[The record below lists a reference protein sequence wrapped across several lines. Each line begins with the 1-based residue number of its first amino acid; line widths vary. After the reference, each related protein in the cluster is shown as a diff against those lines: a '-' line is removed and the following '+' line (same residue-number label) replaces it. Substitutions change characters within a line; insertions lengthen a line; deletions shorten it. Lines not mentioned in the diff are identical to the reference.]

1 MGGPLEGLRVLELGG
16 IGPGPHAALMLGDL
30 GADVVRVDRPAG
42 GLSLV
47 PPGARDWMMR
57 GRRLLAA
64 DLKTAEGLAAF
75 RSLLQVA
82 DVLIEGFRPGVA
94 ERLGIGPADAHASNP
109 RLIYA
114 RITGWGQ
121 EGPWA
126 SVAGHD
132 LNYIGLTGGLAHF
145 RRPGERPM
153 PPINTFGDF
162 GGGSMFLVQ
171 GILAALHE
179 RNSSGLGDV
188 IDANIVDGTSVLLQ
202 MMWAL
207 RGADAWTDEPAT
219 NIIDTGAPFYD
230 TYACAD
236 RRYVAVGAIEP
247 QFYAAMLDGLGLAEE
262 DLPAQHD
269 RAGWPRLRSRLT
281 DVFVTRTRDEWAEHF
296 DGTDAC
302 VTPVLAWDEVAHH
315 PHHAARGTLVELDGV
330 VQAAPAPRFAR
341 RTLGTPG
348 SPPAG
353 PTPLPELLQ
362 SWSGSVPAPS
372 T

>member
-1 MGGPLEGLRVLELGG
+1 M
-16 IGPGPHAALMLGDL
+16 
-30 GADVVRVDRPAG
+30 VRVDRPAG

-64 DLKTAEGLAAF
+64 DLKTRPGTGG
-75 RSLLQVA
+75 RSGRCCDVA

-94 ERLGIGPADAHASNP
+94 ERLGIGPADAHARNP

-121 EGPWA
+121 DGPWA

-145 RRPGERPM
+145 RRPGEPPV

-179 RNSSGLGDV
+179 RNSSGLGEVVDAQHRRRDLRAAADDV
-188 IDANIVDGTSVLLQ
+188 G
-202 MMWAL
+202 L
-207 RGADAWTDEPAT
+207 RGAGAWTDEPAT

-348 SPPAG
+348 SPPAE

-362 SWSGSVPAPS
+362 SWSGSVPVVSPS

>member
-1 MGGPLEGLRVLELGG
+1 MGGPLAGLRVLELGG

-42 GLSLV
+42 GLSLI
-47 PPGARDWMMR
+47 PSGARDWMMR

-64 DLKTAEGLAAF
+64 DLKSDAGMAAF
-75 RSLLQVA
+75 QSLLGVA

-94 ERLGIGPADAHASNP
+94 ERLGIGPAEAHALNP

-126 SVAGHD
+126 ATAGHD
-132 LNYIGLTGGLAHF
+132 LNYIGLTGGLGHF
-145 RRPGERPM
+145 RRPGERPV

-179 RNSSGLGDV
+179 RHASGRGEV
-188 IDANIVDGTSVLLQ
+188 IDANIVDGSSVLLQ

-207 RGADAWTDEPAT
+207 RGAGAWSDEPGS

-230 TYACAD
+230 TYSCAD
-236 RRYVAVGAIEP
+236 GRYVAVGAIEA
-247 QFYAAMLDGLGLAEE
+247 QFYAAMLDGLGLSDE

-269 RAGWPRLRSRLT
+269 RGGWPRLRACFAG
-281 DVFVTRTRDEWAEHF
+281 VFVTRTRHEWAEHF

-302 VTPVLAWDEVAHH
+302 VTPVLAWHEVAHH
-315 PHHAARGTLVELDGV
+315 PHHAARGTLVDLEGV
-330 VQAAPAPRFAR
+330 VQAAPAPRFSR
-341 RTLGTPG
+341 RPLGTPG
-348 SPPAG
+348 PPPSG
-353 PTPLPELLQ
+353 PTPLPDLLQ
-362 SWSGSVPAPS
+362 SWSGSRSEPS